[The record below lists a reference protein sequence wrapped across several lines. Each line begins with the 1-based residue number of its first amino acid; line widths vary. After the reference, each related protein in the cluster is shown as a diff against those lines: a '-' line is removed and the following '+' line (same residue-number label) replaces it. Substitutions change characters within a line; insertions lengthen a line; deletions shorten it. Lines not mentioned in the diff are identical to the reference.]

1 MLSTELPSQR
11 QISTEAIAFSQLI
24 ACIAKATSEGEIY
37 NRVVDFL
44 PEIIPSQRVSFNLLD
59 SSSQDLEV
67 IALRGIAAQMPTGTK
82 ISSDRL
88 LSAKTLETKQS
99 QIETTDLQSNF
110 VDSIQLAQSEIST
123 LISAPL
129 IVDGQAIGTIDV
141 GVCVSEADALKID
154 RIMVQ
159 LVSSIANRLENNL
172 KKEQTSNNINNILEP
187 KTSELTNNKLTIE
200 NYLKNAI
207 ANDELHLV
215 FQPQIDTMTGQVEGL
230 EALLRWEHPVL
241 GKVSPAIFIPIAEQ
255 SNLIKELTSWVLD
268 RSLQVL
274 KELHRDYPN
283 LYMAVNIS
291 PCLFASLDA
300 LNQEVSTLL
309 IKYKL
314 SGRFLELEIPERI
327 LQKDTAKSAQTL
339 ANVRM
344 QGVRI
349 AIDDFGSGFS
359 SLTYLADLPIDTLKI
374 DRSFTK
380 DIDTDPRKRGIM
392 GGVVAI
398 ARSLEIQ
405 CIAEGVESPTQLMHL
420 ASLGCHQCQGFF
432 FGHPMKLEELPPILQ
447 RKM

>member
-1 MLSTELPSQR
+1 MLSTKLPSHP

-24 ACIAKATSEGEIY
+24 ADIAKATSEREIY
-37 NRVVDFL
+37 NRVVDLL
-44 PEIIPSQRVSFNLLD
+44 PKIIPSQRVSLNLLD
-59 SSSQDLEV
+59 SSDRDLEV
-67 IALRGIAAQMPTGTK
+67 IAVRGIEAQMPRGTK
-82 ISSDRL
+82 ISRDRL
-88 LSAKTLETKQS
+88 LSAKTLETKQL
-99 QIETTDLQSNF
+99 QIEITDLQSNF
-110 VDSIQLAQSEIST
+110 VDSTQLAQAEIPILIST
-123 LISAPL
+123 PL
-129 IVDGQAIGTIDV
+129 IVDRQPIGTIDV
-141 GVCVSEADALKID
+141 GVCVSENDALKISQ
-154 RIMVQ
+154 IILQV
-159 LVSSIANRLENNL
+159 VSSIANKLKTNL
-172 KKEQTSNNINNILEP
+172 NTEQTLEIEAS
-187 KTSELTNNKLTIE
+187 KSTNNKSTIE

-207 ANDELHLV
+207 ANGELHLV

-241 GKVSPAIFIPIAEQ
+241 GKVSPATFIPIAEETK
-255 SNLIKELTSWVLD
+255 LIKELTSWVLNQ
-268 RSLQVL
+268 SLQVL
-274 KELHRDYPN
+274 KELHRHYPH

-291 PCLFASLDA
+291 PCLFSSLNA

-309 IKYKL
+309 TEYKL
-314 SGRFLELEIPERI
+314 PGRFLELEIPERI
-327 LQKDTAKSAQTL
+327 LQEDTAKSAQIL

-380 DIDTDPRKRGIM
+380 DLDTDPRKRGIM

-432 FGHPMKLEELPPILQ
+432 FGHPMKLEELPAILQ
-447 RKM
+447 RKV